1 MGTAKDQMLEE
12 MDKVKH
18 RKYKDFAGPVLYG
31 HDEMQ
36 KPDQSDPFLEKLVY
50 LTAKVESGGY
60 FGSVFMADGTGITA
74 GLCQHVSVLPKQMRW
89 GDLWKL
95 VAFIDCFF
103 PVAYYDLGEL
113 LLEQDWEFQPDGVLR
128 DDTNQVAVPPG
139 VFRNTVTPTQGV
151 VPEEGPAWRTAK
163 LWCLA
168 VHQLFSHPNTQRA
181 QVLYEC
187 RHFQKMIERTHF
199 RGVLGG
205 KMVSTLAFPTGVT
218 RSMPFEDPHVELA
231 MLVFLSFAVNAPKWA
246 YQALERAIRSHG
258 IGEGFVPTTDCMP
271 GRAKLF
277 AAALIKEL
285 EQVGGSKWDDDREYG
300 RYQRT
305 RKVLLTMFDQGV
317 VSDVMP
323 ADIPEYD
330 GDAYHL

>member
-1 MGTAKDQMLEE
+1 MN
-12 MDKVKH
+12 KVKH
-18 RKYKDFAGPVLYG
+18 RKYKEFAGPVLYG
-31 HDEMQ
+31 RHEMQ

-74 GLCQHVSVLPKQMRW
+74 GLCQHVSVLPKQMKW

-103 PVAYYDLGEL
+103 PVVYYDLGEL
-113 LLEQDWEFQPDGVLR
+113 LLEQEWEFQPDGVLR

-151 VPEEGPAWRTAK
+151 VPEEGWAWDTAK

-181 QVLYEC
+181 QIIYEC
-187 RHFQKMIERTHF
+187 RHFQKMIDRMHF
-199 RGVLGG
+199 RGVLDG
-205 KMVSTLAFPTGVT
+205 KMVRHSAFHRGSADPK
-218 RSMPFEDPHVELA
+218 PFDNPHVELA

-246 YQALERAIRSHG
+246 YTAFDSALATHG
-258 IGEGFVPTTDCMP
+258 YNGHVPTNMSGSLAVDAQ
-271 GRAKLF
+271 GRLF
-277 AAALIKEL
+277 ACELVKSL
-285 EQVGGSKWDDDREYG
+285 EQVGGSKWDDDRKWG

-305 RKVLLTMFDQGV
+305 RDVLKTMFDSDV
-317 VSDVMP
+317 VDDVMP

-330 GDAYHL
+330 GDAYQM